1 MCNVKLTPCTS
12 LALLIAGAA
21 LKTYTFI
28 PKTLRQEH
36 PYSSLPS
43 TRDSHPLP
51 LYPPGIKGCICH
63 SESPR
68 AYSSALC
75 RILTPASRA
84 GQKEPAFLGEFLA
97 HVLLTRTALRW
108 HLWQGLEIMIFLFLF
123 YKHWFICTLPTSSAS
138 RELFTYQF
146 LRVI

>member
-12 LALLIAGAA
+12 LALLIAGAT

-36 PYSSLPS
+36 PYSSLCS
-43 TRDSHPLP
+43 TQDSHPLP

-75 RILTPASRA
+75 RILTRASRA
-84 GQKEPAFLGEFLA
+84 GQEEPAFLGELLA
-97 HVLLTRTALRW
+97 HMLLTCTALQG
-108 HLWQGLEIMIFLFLF
+108 HLWQGLQIMTFFF
-123 YKHWFICTLPTSSAS
+123 NFFFINTDSSVLCRPVQLYRNFS
-138 RELFTYQF
+138 HIDF
-146 LRVI
+146 